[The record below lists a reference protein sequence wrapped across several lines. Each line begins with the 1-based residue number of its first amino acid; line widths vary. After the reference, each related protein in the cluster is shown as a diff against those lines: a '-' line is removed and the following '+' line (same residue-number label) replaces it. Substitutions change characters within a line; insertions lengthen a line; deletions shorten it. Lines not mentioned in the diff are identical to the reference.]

1 MSLLPE
7 VVEQLDDL
15 PEPLDIEERDDA
27 GTRGGGSGGGVGGP
41 AHRDGGVGPLGQAA
55 NEVRIGPSTATD
67 DIDALAGER
76 MMRMGARDGFRR
88 RLGPWGNVL

>member
-7 VVEQLDDL
+7 VGEQLDGV

-27 GTRGGGSGGGVGGP
+27 RTRGGVSGGVVGP
-41 AHRDGGVGPLGQAA
+41 THRDGGVGPIGQAD
-55 NEVRIGPSTATD
+55 NEVRIGPSADTD

-76 MMRMGARDGFRR
+76 MMRMGDRDGFRR
-88 RLGPWGNVL
+88 